1 MNDHSSVVK
10 IAQVFN
16 NGRSRA
22 IRIPKEFEFEAD
34 QVEIRMNENGDL
46 VVHPVKAPRSPAGLV
61 AFLRTLEPLAEEDQ
75 MPEIEDYPPEPVDV
89 DFPE

>member
-1 MNDHSSVVK
+1 MNVVK

-34 QVEIRMNENGDL
+34 QVEISMNENGDL
-46 VVHPVKAPRSPAGLV
+46 LVHTVKKKSLLDLLAS
-61 AFLRTLEPLAEEDQ
+61 LEPLSEDDW
-75 MPEIEDYPPEPVDV
+75 MPEIEDYPPEPVDLGW
-89 DFPE
+89 DED